1 MDFIEINAVGNFE
14 TWEPSKLKELKDRKF
29 GHATGQKL
37 LFEDANVR
45 LWEIELFPDE
55 RLPFREIN
63 MDYCWVAR
71 TDGLVITR
79 SDNGSISLIR
89 IKKGDS
95 QYREYEGKAYMFDV
109 QNIGEET
116 LYFQVTEFKS
126 EIEKEIYIIE

>member
-1 MDFIEINAVGNFE
+1 MDYIEINAVGNFE

-37 LFEDANVR
+37 LFEDGNVR
-45 LWEIELFPDE
+45 IWEIELFPDE

-63 MDYCWVAR
+63 MHYCWVAR

-89 IKKGDS
+89 IKKGDA
-95 QYREYEGKAYMFDV
+95 QYREYEGEAFMFDV

-126 EIEKEIYIIE
+126 EIEKEIFTIE

>member
-1 MDFIEINAVGNFE
+1 MRASYYALTCFAG
-14 TWEPSKLKELKDRKF
+14 TRPCQAL
-29 GHATGQKL
+29 
-37 LFEDANVR
+37 
-45 LWEIELFPDE
+45 
-55 RLPFREIN
+55 
-63 MDYCWVAR
+63 VAR
-71 TDGLVITR
+71 CQSADQG

-126 EIEKEIYIIE
+126 EIEKEIHIIE